1 MYFNPKDFEYTEKD
15 AEIGLVNLPL
25 ETMKEYAQKA
35 SRIRSDIL
43 WQAETIESLPDLAPD
58 DGQKYITQ
66 LEKRIFLSNRKQ
78 K

>member
-43 WQAETIESLPDLAPD
+43 WQAEAIESLQHLAPD
-58 DGQKYITQ
+58 DG
-66 LEKRIFLSNRKQ
+66 
-78 K
+78 